1 MKQCL
6 SNDIAKIRMMAAQM
20 RHHAMATTWPDYAAK
35 FERAAAELE
44 RKAEEVDRTGRTPPA
59 RRRLDS

>member
-1 MKQCL
+1 MRDCL
-6 SNDIAKIRMMAAQM
+6 SNDIVKIRMMAAQM
-20 RHHAMATTWPDYAAK
+20 RHHALATTWPDYAAK

-44 RKAEEVDRTGRTPPA
+44 RKAEEVDRHGRAAPA